1 MVNFFAALFGI
12 VIASLFI
19 LPIIMLIGVIAFD
32 WWPLFVF
39 LIWGLIALTR
49 GKVF

>member
-1 MVNFFAALFGI
+1 MNFFAALFGI
-12 VIASLFI
+12 VFASLFI
-19 LPIIMLIGVIAFD
+19 LPIIMFIGVITFD

-39 LIWGLIALTR
+39 LIWGLVALTR

>member
-1 MVNFFAALFGI
+1 MNFFAALFGI
-12 VIASLFI
+12 VIASLLI
-19 LPIIMLIGVIAFD
+19 LPVIMLIGVIAFD

-39 LIWGLIALTR
+39 LIWGLVALTR